1 MLKDITIMDLNILGI
16 YITDYAA
23 TFSIREIT
31 IKLSINYS
39 HAFKRIKRLIKQ
51 VILTEKKR
59 GQANEVAFNIRNMD
73 AVQMLCFVEEQESRQ
88 LQNSSLR
95 LIAKE
100 AIQIDPL
107 ACIGLFGSRVSGKAV
122 KTSDWDV
129 FIIAQKS
136 KISQMNKIMNKFPHV
151 RNIQMQAFSI
161 EEFEESLLSAEE
173 TVVKHIARNKR
184 IVYNPHPFY
193 SIIQMW
199 EKVKYAPSQ
208 TN

>member
-1 MLKDITIMDLNILGI
+1 MLKDITMMDLNVLNV
-16 YITDYAA
+16 YIPDYAA
-23 TFSIREIT
+23 VFSIREIT
-31 IKLSINYS
+31 TRLNINYS
-39 HAFKRIKRLIKQ
+39 HAFKRIKYLIKQ
-51 VILTEKKR
+51 GILTEKKR
-59 GQANEVAFNIRNMD
+59 GQANEIAFNIRNMD
-73 AVQMLCFVEEQESRQ
+73 AVQMLCFVEESAE

-95 LIAKE
+95 LIARE
-100 AIQIDPL
+100 AMQIDPF
-107 ACIGLFGSRVSGKAV
+107 ACVGLFGSRASGRAV

-136 KISQMNKIMNKFPHV
+136 RISQMNKIMNNFPQI
-151 RNIQMQAFSI
+151 RNIQMQVFSL

>member
-1 MLKDITIMDLNILGI
+1 MFKDITIMDLNILGI
-16 YITDYAA
+16 YITDYASI
-23 TFSIREIT
+23 FSIREIT
-31 IKLSINYS
+31 IKLNINYS
-39 HAFKRIKRLIKQ
+39 HAFKRIKHLIKQ
-51 VILTEKKR
+51 GILTEKKR
-59 GQANEVAFNIRNMD
+59 GQANEVAFNIRNMN
-73 AVQMLCFVEEQESRQ
+73 AVQMLCFVEESMQ

-100 AIQIDPL
+100 AMQIDPF

-129 FIIAQKS
+129 FIIAQKG

-151 RNIQMQAFSI
+151 RNIQMQIFSI